1 MFERKLFSLFAL
13 WQITPNTASFF
24 ANGDRKLPFQWFDVG
39 WLNPKLAAIFAWP
52 KQPCDVTGCITL
64 KPYWKFRVI
73 MGEETSVL
81 NWHPKTALGHLRADK
96 QLLTVF
102 LHTEEDDS
110 RFLDLSHQI
119 KCIFFWSASSKRH
132 CSTHLREQSG
142 MVSYRQRQIS
152 RSYCEISRNK
162 VKKLSLPWL

>member
-1 MFERKLFSLFAL
+1 
-13 WQITPNTASFF
+13 
-24 ANGDRKLPFQWFDVG
+24 
-39 WLNPKLAAIFAWP
+39 
-52 KQPCDVTGCITL
+52 
-64 KPYWKFRVI
+64 

-119 KCIFFWSASSKRH
+119 KCFFLERELKKALLDTFSGTEWYGLL
-132 CSTHLREQSG
+132 STTA
-142 MVSYRQRQIS
+142 
-152 RSYCEISRNK
+152 N
-162 VKKLSLPWL
+162 

>member
-1 MFERKLFSLFAL
+1 
-13 WQITPNTASFF
+13 
-24 ANGDRKLPFQWFDVG
+24 
-39 WLNPKLAAIFAWP
+39 
-52 KQPCDVTGCITL
+52 
-64 KPYWKFRVI
+64 

-119 KCIFFWSASSKRH
+119 KCFFFGARAQKGIARHIYGNRVVWSLIDNGKLADHIAR
-132 CSTHLREQSG
+132 LA
-142 MVSYRQRQIS
+142 
-152 RSYCEISRNK
+152 EI
-162 VKKLSLPWL
+162 

>member
-1 MFERKLFSLFAL
+1 
-13 WQITPNTASFF
+13 
-24 ANGDRKLPFQWFDVG
+24 
-39 WLNPKLAAIFAWP
+39 
-52 KQPCDVTGCITL
+52 
-64 KPYWKFRVI
+64 

-119 KCIFFWSASSKRH
+119 KCFFFLERELKKALLDTFTGTEWYGLL
-132 CSTHLREQSG
+132 STTA
-142 MVSYRQRQIS
+142 
-152 RSYCEISRNK
+152 N
-162 VKKLSLPWL
+162 